1 MAKKVTK
8 KVTKKRVKKNVE
20 RGQAHIQSSFNN
32 TIVTLTDAQ
41 GNALSW
47 ASAGG
52 LGFRGSRK
60 STPYAAQMAAETA
73 AKAAL
78 VHGLKTVDVF
88 VKGPGSGREAAI
100 RALQACGNKNA
111 KAETESKKAV
121 QDATESTKKAEKT
134 EKIALSDGTYTAEFT
149 TDSSMFHVND
159 AYDNK
164 GTLTVKDGK
173 ATIHVTLTSTHIV
186 NLFLG
191 TAKDASKDKAELL
204 EPTVE
209 TVDYGDGTTEEVNA
223 FDIPVP
229 VLDEEFDLALIG
241 TKGKWYD
248 HKVKVSNAT
257 PADADASVSES
268 AGKELP
274 DGTYNINL
282 DFEGGSGKAS
292 IASPAEVTISGG
304 AATATVQW
312 SSPNYDYM
320 IVDGQKYMPV
330 NTDGNSVF
338 EIPVK
343 LDTPMQVIGDTVA
356 MSKPHEIEYT
366 LTFHSDSATEVL
378 GEDGE

>member
-1 MAKKVTK
+1 MRKLFRNKFTY
-8 KVTKKRVKKNVE
+8 
-20 RGQAHIQSSFNN
+20 
-32 TIVTLTDAQ
+32 IVAMTLVCAMSL
-41 GNALSW
+41 A
-47 ASAGG
+47 
-52 LGFRGSRK
+52 
-60 STPYAAQMAAETA
+60 
-73 AKAAL
+73 
-78 VHGLKTVDVF
+78 
-88 VKGPGSGREAAI
+88 
-100 RALQACGNKNA
+100 ACGNKNA

-173 ATIHVTLTSTHIV
+173 ATIHVALTSTHIV

-209 TVDYGDGTTEEVNA
+209 TVDCGDGTTEEVNA

-268 AGKELP
+268 AGKELSL
-274 DGTYNINL
+274 IH
-282 DFEGGSGKAS
+282 
-292 IASPAEVTISGG
+292 I
-304 AATATVQW
+304 
-312 SSPNYDYM
+312 
-320 IVDGQKYMPV
+320 
-330 NTDGNSVF
+330 
-338 EIPVK
+338 
-343 LDTPMQVIGDTVA
+343 
-356 MSKPHEIEYT
+356 
-366 LTFHSDSATEVL
+366 
-378 GEDGE
+378 

>member
-1 MAKKVTK
+1 M
-8 KVTKKRVKKNVE
+8 
-20 RGQAHIQSSFNN
+20 
-32 TIVTLTDAQ
+32 
-41 GNALSW
+41 
-47 ASAGG
+47 
-52 LGFRGSRK
+52 GS
-60 STPYAAQMAAETA
+60 
-73 AKAAL
+73 
-78 VHGLKTVDVF
+78 
-88 VKGPGSGREAAI
+88 
-100 RALQACGNKNA
+100 
-111 KAETESKKAV
+111 
-121 QDATESTKKAEKT
+121 
-134 EKIALSDGTYTAEFT
+134 
-149 TDSSMFHVND
+149 
-159 AYDNK
+159 
-164 GTLTVKDGK
+164 
-173 ATIHVTLTSTHIV
+173 
-186 NLFLG
+186 
-191 TAKDASKDKAELL
+191 AKDASKDKAELL

>member
-1 MAKKVTK
+1 MRKLFRNKFTY
-8 KVTKKRVKKNVE
+8 
-20 RGQAHIQSSFNN
+20 
-32 TIVTLTDAQ
+32 IVAMTLVCAMSL
-41 GNALSW
+41 A
-47 ASAGG
+47 
-52 LGFRGSRK
+52 
-60 STPYAAQMAAETA
+60 
-73 AKAAL
+73 
-78 VHGLKTVDVF
+78 
-88 VKGPGSGREAAI
+88 
-100 RALQACGNKNA
+100 ACGNKNA

-173 ATIHVTLTSTHIV
+173 ATIHVALTSTHIV

-268 AGKELP
+268 
-274 DGTYNINL
+274 
-282 DFEGGSGKAS
+282 
-292 IASPAEVTISGG
+292 
-304 AATATVQW
+304 
-312 SSPNYDYM
+312 PNYDYM

>member
-1 MAKKVTK
+1 MRKLFRNKFTY
-8 KVTKKRVKKNVE
+8 
-20 RGQAHIQSSFNN
+20 
-32 TIVTLTDAQ
+32 IV
-41 GNALSW
+41 AL
-47 ASAGG
+47 
-52 LGFRGSRK
+52 
-60 STPYAAQMAAETA
+60 
-73 AKAAL
+73 AL
-78 VHGLKTVDVF
+78 VCAMSL
-88 VKGPGSGREAAI
+88 A
-100 RALQACGNKNA
+100 ACGNKNA

-121 QDATESTKKAEKT
+121 QDAT

-173 ATIHVTLTSTHIV
+173 ATIHVALTSTHIV

-191 TAKDASKDKAELL
+191 TAKDASKDKAHLL

-209 TVDYGDGTTEEVNA
+209 TVDCGDGTTEDVNA

-292 IASPAEVTISGG
+292 IASPAEVTISDKRWKNHCNRC
-304 AATATVQW
+304 VEQ
-312 SSPNYDYM
+312 S
-320 IVDGQKYMPV
+320 
-330 NTDGNSVF
+330 
-338 EIPVK
+338 K
-343 LDTPMQVIGDTVA
+343 L
-356 MSKPHEIEYT
+356 
-366 LTFHSDSATEVL
+366 
-378 GEDGE
+378 

>member
-1 MAKKVTK
+1 MRKLFRNKFTY
-8 KVTKKRVKKNVE
+8 
-20 RGQAHIQSSFNN
+20 
-32 TIVTLTDAQ
+32 IVAMTLVCAMSL
-41 GNALSW
+41 A
-47 ASAGG
+47 
-52 LGFRGSRK
+52 
-60 STPYAAQMAAETA
+60 
-73 AKAAL
+73 
-78 VHGLKTVDVF
+78 
-88 VKGPGSGREAAI
+88 
-100 RALQACGNKNA
+100 ACGNKNA

-121 QDATESTKKAEKT
+121 QNATESTKKAEKT

-173 ATIHVTLTSTHIV
+173 ATIHVALTSTHIV

-304 AATATVQW
+304 AAIATVQW

-330 NTDGNSVF
+330 NTDGNSVTRLYQLVRVDRFRKFGPDRLF
-338 EIPVK
+338 ELLAETLLDIRCLVLLLRRAHHVHQPGDVTSLQTHSVPALLLQFFRSSHTEPAAAAADDRLFAPVNRITC
-343 LDTPMQVIGDTVA
+343 LDFFCLHPKRSRNRAVGDLYRIA
-356 MSKPHEIEYT
+356 DIHDLI
-366 LTFHSDSATEVL
+366 A
-378 GEDGE
+378 

>member
-1 MAKKVTK
+1 MRKLFRNKFTY
-8 KVTKKRVKKNVE
+8 
-20 RGQAHIQSSFNN
+20 I
-32 TIVTLTDAQ
+32 I
-41 GNALSW
+41 AL
-47 ASAGG
+47 
-52 LGFRGSRK
+52 
-60 STPYAAQMAAETA
+60 
-73 AKAAL
+73 AL
-78 VHGLKTVDVF
+78 VCAMSL
-88 VKGPGSGREAAI
+88 A
-100 RALQACGNKNA
+100 ACGNKNA

-134 EKIALSDGTYTAEFT
+134 RKDKQLSDGTYTAEFT

-248 HKVKVSNAT
+248 HKVRSQMPHLRTQMQAYLRT
-257 PADADASVSES
+257 A
-268 AGKELP
+268 KEQHEGRVN
-274 DGTYNINL
+274 DNIICSRV
-282 DFEGGSGKAS
+282 GSGKA
-292 IASPAEVTISGG
+292 EHCISR
-304 AATATVQW
+304 
-312 SSPNYDYM
+312 
-320 IVDGQKYMPV
+320 
-330 NTDGNSVF
+330 
-338 EIPVK
+338 
-343 LDTPMQVIGDTVA
+343 
-356 MSKPHEIEYT
+356 
-366 LTFHSDSATEVL
+366 
-378 GEDGE
+378 

>member
-1 MAKKVTK
+1 MRKLFRNKFTY
-8 KVTKKRVKKNVE
+8 
-20 RGQAHIQSSFNN
+20 
-32 TIVTLTDAQ
+32 IVAMTLVCAMSL
-41 GNALSW
+41 A
-47 ASAGG
+47 
-52 LGFRGSRK
+52 
-60 STPYAAQMAAETA
+60 
-73 AKAAL
+73 
-78 VHGLKTVDVF
+78 
-88 VKGPGSGREAAI
+88 
-100 RALQACGNKNA
+100 ACGNKNA

-121 QDATESTKKAEKT
+121 QDVTESTKKAEKT

-173 ATIHVTLTSTHIV
+173 ATIHVALTSTHIV

-338 EIPVK
+338 QIPVK

>member
-1 MAKKVTK
+1 MRKLFRNKFTY
-8 KVTKKRVKKNVE
+8 
-20 RGQAHIQSSFNN
+20 
-32 TIVTLTDAQ
+32 IVAMTLVCAMSL
-41 GNALSW
+41 A
-47 ASAGG
+47 
-52 LGFRGSRK
+52 
-60 STPYAAQMAAETA
+60 
-73 AKAAL
+73 
-78 VHGLKTVDVF
+78 
-88 VKGPGSGREAAI
+88 
-100 RALQACGNKNA
+100 ACGNKNA

-173 ATIHVTLTSTHIV
+173 ATIHVALTSTHIV

-274 DGTYNINL
+274 DG
-282 DFEGGSGKAS
+282 
-292 IASPAEVTISGG
+292 
-304 AATATVQW
+304 
-312 SSPNYDYM
+312 SSF
-320 IVDGQKYMPV
+320 
-330 NTDGNSVF
+330 T
-338 EIPVK
+338 
-343 LDTPMQVIGDTVA
+343 
-356 MSKPHEIEYT
+356 
-366 LTFHSDSATEVL
+366 
-378 GEDGE
+378 

>member
-1 MAKKVTK
+1 MRKLFRNKFTY
-8 KVTKKRVKKNVE
+8 
-20 RGQAHIQSSFNN
+20 
-32 TIVTLTDAQ
+32 IVAMTLVCAMSL
-41 GNALSW
+41 A
-47 ASAGG
+47 
-52 LGFRGSRK
+52 
-60 STPYAAQMAAETA
+60 
-73 AKAAL
+73 
-78 VHGLKTVDVF
+78 
-88 VKGPGSGREAAI
+88 
-100 RALQACGNKNA
+100 ACGNKNA

-121 QDATESTKKAEKT
+121 QNATESTKKAEKT

-164 GTLTVKDGK
+164 GTLTV
-173 ATIHVTLTSTHIV
+173 THIV

-268 AGKELP
+268 EGKELP

-312 SSPNYDYM
+312 

-356 MSKPHEIEYT
+356 MSKPHEVEYT